1 MKKIE
6 IVVVAVLPLMVFAVI
21 NGCRHER
28 HPGAEFMVDY
38 LAEALDLDDAQRR
51 QVDQIRD
58 ELMAKGKELK
68 AGHRRATEELK
79 GLVMADTLNQER
91 LKAIVAEHRGR
102 MDELVDLAI
111 LRLADFHRTLS
122 AEQKAKLVSKIERFS
137 KMRRSRWVPDSEG

>member
-1 MKKIE
+1 MKKIG

-38 LAEALDLDDAQRR
+38 LAEALNLGDAQRR

-58 ELMAKGKELK
+58 ELMTKGKELK
-68 AGHRRATEELK
+68 AGHRRIAEELK
-79 GLVMADTLNQER
+79 GLVMADTLDQER
-91 LKAIVAEHRGR
+91 LKAIIAGHRSR

-122 AEQKAKLVSKIERFS
+122 AEQKAKLVSKIEKFS
-137 KMRRSRWVPDSEG
+137 KMRRSRWIPHSED